1 MRIDRVAE
9 NVYVFISDLYV
20 QVVSTAILTA
30 EGVVVV
36 DALAFPSEAREAIS
50 FIERT
55 QRPGAIRY
63 LILTHHHADHTY
75 GAYLF
80 EGAEVLAQVGCREML
95 ERIGPATL
103 ARAKRET
110 PALAEVELRLPNMTF
125 ERELHLHLGDAHLQV
140 FHTPGHTEDGI
151 SVFYVEEKILIT
163 GDAMMP
169 VPHIVHG
176 DVEALKASL
185 QKMLDLNPSFIIQ
198 GHGEVILRGEVE
210 ENIRG
215 SIAYLDTIVARVSE
229 VIEKGAPP
237 STLREIDIES
247 CGRSRIPLDG
257 MVSRLHLNN
266 LIALYKRMAPR

>member
-1 MRIDRVAE
+1 MRVDRVAD

-20 QVVSTAILTA
+20 QVVSTAVLTSQGA
-30 EGVVVV
+30 VVV
-36 DALAFPSEAREAIS
+36 DALAFPSETREALA
-50 FIERT
+50 FIERVAK
-55 QRPGAIRY
+55 PAEIPY

-80 EGAEVLAQVGCREML
+80 EGAEVLAQAGCRERL
-95 ERIGPATL
+95 ERVGPANL

-125 ERELHLHLGDAHLQV
+125 DHELHLHLGDAHLHLL
-140 FHTPGHTEDGI
+140 HTPGHTEDGI

-176 DVEALKASL
+176 DVQALKSSL
-185 QKMLDLNPSFIIQ
+185 QKMLELNPNFIIQ

-210 ENIRG
+210 EAIQG
-215 SIAYLDTIVARVSE
+215 SITYLDTITARVAE
-229 VIEKGAPP
+229 IIEKGAPP
-237 STLREIDIES
+237 STLRQIDIES

-257 MVSRLHLNN
+257 LVSRLHLDN
-266 LIALYKRMAPR
+266 LVALYKRMAPR